1 LFPEITVSII
11 GQDHMR
17 ARASKAAVEVL
28 ELVLL
33 AYPDSADANEIL
45 SEACLARRA
54 EGIGATAGRKGIGS
68 S

>member
-1 LFPEITVSII
+1 
-11 GQDHMR
+11 MR
-17 ARASKAAVEVL
+17 ARASKAAVEVW

-33 AYPDSADANEIL
+33 ADPDSADANEIL